1 MGKGLNMAKL
11 AFVATHGSENPT
23 KAVFPFLQAKN
34 AVEAGIEAEISLIGD
49 AVVLI
54 RDIVQENIDPVGWPP
69 LKELFAAVVKHK
81 IPIYV

>member
-1 MGKGLNMAKL
+1 MAKL

-23 KAVFPFLQAKN
+23 KACFPFLQAKN

-49 AVVLI
+49 AVVLMRKEV
-54 RDIVQENIDPVGWPP
+54 RDSVIPVGWPP
-69 LKELFAAVVKHK
+69 LSDLFDSVVEHK

>member
-1 MGKGLNMAKL
+1 MNKANKRL

-23 KAVFPFLQAKN
+23 KAAFPFLQAKN
-34 AVEAGIEAEISLIGD
+34 AVEAGMQAEISLIGD

-54 RDIVQENIDPVGWPP
+54 RDQVADSVIPVGWPP
-69 LKELFAAVVKHK
+69 LKDLLSAVVEHK

>member
-1 MGKGLNMAKL
+1 MPKKL

-23 KAVFPFLQAKN
+23 RAVFPFLQAKN
-34 AVEAGIEAEISLIGD
+34 AADIGVEAEISLMGD

-54 RDIVQENIDPVGWPP
+54 RDVVTQSVLPVGWPP
-69 LKELFAAVVKHK
+69 LKEIFDAVVAHK